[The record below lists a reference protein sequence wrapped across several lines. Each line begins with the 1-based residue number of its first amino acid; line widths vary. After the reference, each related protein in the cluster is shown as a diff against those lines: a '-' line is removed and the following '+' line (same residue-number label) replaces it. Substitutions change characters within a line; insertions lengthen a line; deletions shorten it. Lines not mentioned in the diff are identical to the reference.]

1 MRAIL
6 VAGALLGAA
15 AAASAQQRPTITL
28 RGDAAMVWVHTDTG
42 PGRTSQRGPGLGGEG
57 RVGLNGLLLGAG
69 LMEAGLKPVAGA
81 AGPQRD
87 FVQATLFAGGR
98 PLPWLELTI
107 GPVIRAY
114 VTDSTTE
121 RWVFWQARARVD
133 APIVAGRLASYL
145 EAWRAFS
152 SDVNLPTS
160 PGRAQGGEAGVVYQ
174 LPQRPIRL
182 RLAYRIDDALLGPA
196 AGNETVEMITLS
208 LGTTLP

>member
-1 MRAIL
+1 MRAI
-6 VAGALLGAA
+6 VVAA
-15 AAASAQQRPTITL
+15 ALVCAGSAAAAQQRPTITL

-42 PGRTSQRGPGLGGEG
+42 PGRASQNGPGLGGEA
-57 RVGLNGLLLGAG
+57 RVSLNGMLLGGG
-69 LMEAGLKPVAGA
+69 LMEAGLKSATGTTL
-81 AGPQRD
+81 PQRD
-87 FVQATLFAGGR
+87 FVQATVFAGGR

-107 GPVIRAY
+107 GPVIRAF

-133 APIVAGRLASYL
+133 APIIAGRLTSYL
-145 EAWRAFS
+145 EAWRALS
-152 SDVNLPTS
+152 SDVNLPAS

-174 LPQRPIRL
+174 LPQRPLRL

-196 AGNETVEMITLS
+196 LGNETVEMITLS

>member
-1 MRAIL
+1 MRAI
-6 VAGALLGAA
+6 VAAGALLSGAA
-15 AAASAQQRPTITL
+15 AAVAQQRPTITL

-42 PGRTSQRGPGLGGEG
+42 PGRISQRGPGLGAEG
-57 RVGLNGLLLGAG
+57 RVDLNGLLFGAG
-69 LMEAGLKPVAGA
+69 LMEAGLKSA
-81 AGPQRD
+81 AGGTAPPRD
-87 FVQATLFAGGR
+87 FVQGAVFAGGR
-98 PLPWLELTI
+98 PVPWLELTI

-145 EAWRAFS
+145 EAWRAVS
-152 SDVNLPTS
+152 SDVNLPAS

-208 LGTTLP
+208 LSTVLR